1 MRLKYQI
8 LWIENETD
16 WVDSIE
22 DQFQE
27 YLNELGFSYERKLIT
42 KEEQGIDYN
51 KYDLYTK
58 IKELRIL
65 FHIRSFIL
73 CNNN

>member
-42 KEEQGIDYN
+42 KDRKLVGKILAKGNLIY
-51 KYDLYTK
+51 LY
-58 IKELRIL
+58 
-65 FHIRSFIL
+65 
-73 CNNN
+73 

>member
-42 KEEQGIDYN
+42 KD
-51 KYDLYTK
+51 
-58 IKELRIL
+58 
-65 FHIRSFIL
+65 
-73 CNNN
+73 